1 MSARVVLNVRI
12 YHECEGKIE
21 KYVRGITVWYL
32 EACRA
37 MTNGDLEGL
46 IFLSYPH
53 TNIMDSI
60 FLLTTAFIYLFII
73 KLSFQ
78 KSLNTLRC
86 NCT

>member
-21 KYVRGITVWYL
+21 KSVRGITVWYL

-60 FLLTTAFIYLFII
+60 FFFTHHCFYLLIY
-73 KLSFQ
+73 
-78 KSLNTLRC
+78 N
-86 NCT
+86 